1 MSTNFNSRNPRQS
14 LPNETL
20 SRKRRKYD
28 FKTRVK
34 SSSQTLMGF
43 EEEEEEKKKRKE
55 KKRKKNVFK
64 SRALSLTRRDR
75 KNDIFRNRVRVSA
88 ASLRKILPASN

>member
-43 EEEEEEKKKRKE
+43 EEEEEKKKRKE